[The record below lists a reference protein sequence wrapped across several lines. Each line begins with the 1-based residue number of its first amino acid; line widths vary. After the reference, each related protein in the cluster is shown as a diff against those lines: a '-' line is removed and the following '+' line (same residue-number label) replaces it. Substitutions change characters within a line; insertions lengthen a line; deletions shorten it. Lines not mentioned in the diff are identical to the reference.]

1 MQLVTADLRRRLL
14 ANGTRRD
21 ADHVPVLK
29 LFDPCGAATRL
40 IAERRPDDPD
50 TLFGLCDLR
59 RGRQERRTHRRVRPR
74 AGGRRRSEPNE
85 GDPAMKRYTVQCG
98 YAGCFAN
105 TVVVVA
111 ETLEAA
117 LEKAVETA
125 NADAD
130 GWRSLDHCGPTFVQ
144 AAAEGIDANPWDGAA
159 SALPIPDRFVE
170 GGEPP
175 VVTLTSHPS
184 VGVVEVTRGR
194 VRLRFVEREG
204 TVVADVS
211 DPPPPPTGKPLVI
224 VRRRP
229 DGASH
234 VTVAEGRARVRVLDE
249 IVPD

>member
-1 MQLVTADLRRRLL
+1 
-14 ANGTRRD
+14 
-21 ADHVPVLK
+21 
-29 LFDPCGAATRL
+29 
-40 IAERRPDDPD
+40 
-50 TLFGLCDLR
+50 
-59 RGRQERRTHRRVRPR
+59 
-74 AGGRRRSEPNE
+74 
-85 GDPAMKRYTVQCG
+85 MKRYTVQCG

-105 TVVVVA
+105 TVVAEA

-125 NADAD
+125 DADAD

-144 AAAEGIDANPWDGAA
+144 AAAEGADANPWDGAA
-159 SALPIPDRFVE
+159 SALPIPDRFAE

-175 VVTLTSHPS
+175 VVTLTGHRST
-184 VGVVEVTRGR
+184 GAIEVTRGR

-211 DPPPPPTGKPLVI
+211 DPPPPPDAKPLVI
-224 VRRRP
+224 VRRRA
-229 DGASH
+229 DGAPH